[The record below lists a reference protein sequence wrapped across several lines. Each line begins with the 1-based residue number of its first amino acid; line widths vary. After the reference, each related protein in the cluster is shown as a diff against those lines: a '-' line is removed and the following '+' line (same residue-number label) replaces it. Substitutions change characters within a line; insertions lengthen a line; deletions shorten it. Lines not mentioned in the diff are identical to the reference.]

1 MTQPAADIRR
11 IKEAHKEE
19 VMARPNVVGVGIGFR
34 QSGGRVTDEVAIVTL
49 VRRKIAEAGLPPG
62 ALVPPQ
68 LDSVRTDVV
77 EVGELWA
84 QQAPTDRW
92 RPAPGGVSIGHYR
105 ISAGTL
111 GVVVRDRAS
120 GERLILSNNHVLAN
134 SNDAQAGDPVLQ
146 PGGADGGNVPGD
158 VIAELLRF
166 VPIQF
171 NAAPPTCSIASA
183 VAGVLSA
190 LAVLIGSQHRL
201 RTYQVNQQASNLV
214 DAALAR
220 PMQDELVR
228 DDILHIG
235 EAAGTRPAALGMAVR
250 KSGRTT
256 GFTEGTITVL
266 DATVNVNFGVG
277 RVARFENQIVSTP
290 MSEGGDS
297 GSLLVAADSQ
307 EAVGLLFAGSSQ
319 STIFNPIDLVLDS
332 LEVTL

>member
-1 MTQPAADIRR
+1 
-11 IKEAHKEE
+11 
-19 VMARPNVVGVGIGFR
+19 
-34 QSGGRVTDEVAIVTL
+34 
-49 VRRKIAEAGLPPG
+49 
-62 ALVPPQ
+62 
-68 LDSVRTDVV
+68 
-77 EVGELWA
+77 
-84 QQAPTDRW
+84 
-92 RPAPGGVSIGHYR
+92 
-105 ISAGTL
+105 
-111 GVVVRDRAS
+111 
-120 GERLILSNNHVLAN
+120 VLAN

-158 VIAELLRF
+158 VIADLLRF

-190 LAVLIGSQHRL
+190 LAVLVGSKHRL

-214 DAALAR
+214 DAAVAR

-228 DDILHIG
+228 DEILQIG
-235 EAAGTRPAALGMAVR
+235 EVAGTRPAALGMAVR

-266 DATVNVNFGVG
+266 EATVNVNFGVG